1 MVGTEQDNMREFGE
15 TAVRLQ
21 QVCKYY
27 KIKSPKLFQKPGILK
42 AVDHVDLDIRKG
54 EILGLVGESGC
65 GKSTLGCLA
74 VRMLRPTGGSVS
86 CDGYEG
92 FISTAQMKDFRRKN
106 QMIFQDPYSSL
117 DPRKTIGW
125 LMKEPLVIHKIG
137 KDDQERTALAEQMLT
152 EVGLDASYMS
162 RYPREL
168 SGGQRQRVCIGI
180 AMIMEP
186 EFVVADEPVSAL
198 DVSIQAQILN
208 LIRSLQEKRGITWL
222 FISHD
227 LSVVHYISDR
237 IGVMYLGKI
246 VELGDVETI
255 YRSPLH
261 PYTKALLSA
270 IPEVDGREREEEIL
284 EGDIPDAAG
293 ERTGCA
299 FASRCKYA
307 YERCRQ
313 EMPALKEI
321 QGRQV
326 ACHRCEDAKFV

>member
-1 MVGTEQDNMREFGE
+1 MQENKE
-15 TAVRLQ
+15 TAVYLQ

-27 KIKSPKLFQKPGILK
+27 KIKSTKLFEKPGTLK
-42 AVDHVDLDIRKG
+42 AVDEVSLEIRRG
-54 EILGLVGESGC
+54 EIFGLVGESGC
-65 GKSTLGCLA
+65 GKSTLGSLA
-74 VRMLRPTGGSVS
+74 VRLRRPTKGIVS
-86 CDGYEG
+86 SDGFEG
-92 FISTAQMKDFRRKN
+92 FLSADQLKRFRKKN

-117 DPRKTIGW
+117 DPKKTIGW

-137 KDDQERTALAEQMLT
+137 KDDAERTAMAEKMLM

-208 LIRSLQEKRGITWL
+208 LIRSLQEKRGLTWL

-246 VELGDVETI
+246 VEMGDVETI
-255 YRSPLH
+255 YHSPLH

-270 IPEVDGREREEEIL
+270 IPELDGAKREEEIL
-284 EGDIPDAAG
+284 EGDIPDAAQ

-313 EMPALKEI
+313 EVPVLKEI

-326 ACHRCEDAKFV
+326 ACHRCEDVKFV